1 MLQSLYVSGTS
12 RSLMKAETL
21 PRTLLQKSRP
31 RRGESIWDIYL
42 GTREAIVPFGA
53 LFSVLSMPMSIGS
66 ETLSR
71 TLGRIM
77 ALGTVPC

>member
-21 PRTLLQKSRP
+21 PNTLLQKSRS
-31 RRGESIWDIYL
+31 RRGEQIWDIYR

-66 ETLSR
+66 ETLSH
-71 TLGRIM
+71 TLGCIM